1 MGASEA
7 TRGSA
12 FGTQRAP
19 GLVLRL
25 CLSLPLWL
33 LSLEQRRAGR
43 RRPLLG
49 LVFSGWSR
57 DKKWPRGAAGDRGRG
72 GGSAVHF
79 PVFINANAGKSRVA
93 GPCRSP
99 RGDQDQ
105 DTGPRPL
112 CAQTWSA
119 GLRARPV
126 SSIIF
131 TTCHFLGFINWIYET
146 PTL

>member
-12 FGTQRAP
+12 FRTQRAP

-25 CLSLPLWL
+25 CLSLPRWL
-33 LSLEQRRAGR
+33 LFLEQRRAGR

-49 LVFSGWSR
+49 LVFSDWSR
-57 DKKWPRGAAGDRGRG
+57 DRKWPRGAAGDRGRG

-93 GPCRSP
+93 GPCRAP
-99 RGDQDQ
+99 RDQ

-112 CAQTWSA
+112 CAQTRSA
-119 GLRARPV
+119 SLRARPV
-126 SSIIF
+126 SKY
-131 TTCHFLGFINWIYET
+131 HFYRVSFLR
-146 PTL
+146 LHKLDL